1 MYIAIDN
8 YIQDATVR
16 KLFREVRKQLNATT
30 AIRLYSRER
39 LMTMTQCRY
48 TVLVCCCKR
57 NEMND
62 MEIIKSDEKMEDV
75 GITDR
80 KQLRIHIHHSD
91 PEIFTIFVTL
101 FSNKRIPVKLEE
113 VIWLCA
119 VHAYIHTYAF
129 LFAVKNFCC

>member
-1 MYIAIDN
+1 M
-8 YIQDATVR
+8 R

-30 AIRLYSRER
+30 AIRLYSQER
-39 LMTMTQCRY
+39 LMTMTRRRY
-48 TVLVCCCKR
+48 TMLVCCCNN
-57 NEMND
+57 NEMSNV
-62 MEIIKSDEKMEDV
+62 EIIKSDDKMEDV

-91 PEIFTIFVTL
+91 PEVFTIFVTL

-119 VHAYIHTYAF
+119 VHACIHTYITF
-129 LFAVKNFCC
+129 YLR